1 MLELLML
8 LLLPHGET
16 TNQPSVLAVRN
27 PAGPVEKL
35 HAWAEYTGKGF
46 VPAATHL
53 REDGGWEV
61 YLPSTPVPPHTLWVR
76 GKGTAFVAI
85 PWPASQKVQLPSA
98 GNLQLTVHS
107 SDPRHGL
114 PTSLAV
120 RLLWRPSPD
129 TQPREVPAQAYTLR
143 WNATDGSLRIG
154 GLPFGPG
161 HSYDLELSSSGWV
174 PTQVTRIDLESAE
187 RKVGRVELH
196 PAGRLCG
203 RVEIPGEVAE
213 GEKVVVELRWGEHR
227 RRMHPEAGGSFCFS
241 DAPVGALATVQA
253 LSRFRASLPVEVIP
267 PAENLELALPPLE
280 MLAGEVV
287 TEDHTPVKDC
297 RLSIALDPGISPPAE
312 LSSQLSTLRVETSCQ
327 GGQFRCARPWPG
339 EALLLEVT
347 APPWAPARLSVP
359 AGSAAEDLRV
369 VLSAGHRVEGRV
381 YDAEGGA
388 GVEGAKVSL
397 VCPDGVPVASFTDQ
411 EGNFTLSGVA
421 PGGACQGRVEHPD
434 FPAVSQTVHVAADD
448 TRWEVSLR
456 RGVRVRGLVLA
467 APRGEPVAGALV
479 LIFRLDG
486 TRHTVTSDNQGR
498 FLSPP
503 LASGTWMIRAERE
516 GAVAATAEL
525 TITAPVQ
532 PPPVTLWL
540 EEGLEVWG
548 TVEGLTPPASGAVV
562 TLIGGGGRY
571 TRTTTGY
578 GGTFRARGVLPGRVG
593 FTVRHPS
600 LPEPCTGAVWISAD
614 SPGPVKLACTP
625 PSVTLHVL
633 LRQASGEPAPSA
645 ILLVKGSD
653 ASFRNYLCEVKN
665 GQGHIEVVPGT
676 YRIEYYAAA
685 SREFM
690 LLWQGPILSDRNLEL
705 ALPAASH

>member
-8 LLLPHGET
+8 LLLPHGNT
-16 TNQPSVLAVRN
+16 SNQPRVLAVRG

-46 VPAATHL
+46 VSAATHL

-61 YLPSTPVPPHTLWVR
+61 RLPSTPVPPHTLWVR

-85 PWPASQKVQLPSA
+85 PWPPSQQVHLPSP
-98 GNLQLTVHS
+98 GSLQLTVHS

-114 PTSLAV
+114 PTTLAV
-120 RLLWRPSPD
+120 RLLWRPSPEM
-129 TQPREVPAQAYTLR
+129 QPREVPAEAYTLR
-143 WNATDGSLRIG
+143 WNATDGSLLVG

-174 PTQVTRIDLESAE
+174 PTQVARIDLESAE
-187 RKVGRVELH
+187 RELGRVELH

-203 RVEIPGEVAE
+203 TVEIPGEVAE
-213 GEKVVVELRWGEHR
+213 GEKVVVELRWGEHHR
-227 RRMHPEAGGSFCFS
+227 RIHADAGGGFCFP

-253 LSRFRASLPVEVIP
+253 LSRFRSSLPVEVIP
-267 PAENLELALPPLE
+267 PAEELELALPPLE

-287 TEDHTPVKDC
+287 TEDDTPVEEC
-297 RLSIALDPGISPPAE
+297 RLSITLDPGVSLPAE
-312 LSSQLSTLRVETSCQ
+312 LASQLSALRVETSCQ
-327 GGQFRCARPWPG
+327 GGQFRSARPWPG

-347 APPWAPARLSVP
+347 APPWPPARLSVP

-388 GVEGAKVSL
+388 GLEGAKVSL
-397 VCPDGVPVASFTDQ
+397 FCPNGVPVASLTDQ

-421 PGGACQGRVEHPD
+421 PGGACQGRVEHPN
-434 FPAVSQTVHVAADD
+434 FVAVRQTVHVAADH
-448 TRWEVSLR
+448 TRWEVSMR

-467 APRGEPVAGALV
+467 APRGEPVAGASV
-479 LIFRLDG
+479 LFFGPDETHL
-486 TRHTVTSDNQGR
+486 TVTSDNQGR

-516 GAVAATAEL
+516 GAVAAMAEL
-525 TITAPVQ
+525 TISAPVQ
-532 PPPVTLWL
+532 PPAVTLWL

-548 TVEGLTPPASGAVV
+548 TVEGLTPPATGAVV
-562 TLIGGGGRY
+562 TLMDRKGHR

-578 GGTFRARGVLPGRVG
+578 GGTFRARGVVPGRVA

-600 LPEPCTGAVWISAD
+600 LPAICNGEVWISAD
-614 SPGPVKLACTP
+614 SPGPVKLSCTP
-625 PSVTLHVL
+625 PSVTLHVS
-633 LRQASGEPAPSA
+633 LRLASGEPASSA
-645 ILLVKGSD
+645 VLLVRGSD
-653 ASFRNYLCEVKN
+653 ASFRTYSCEVTN
-665 GQGHIEVVPGT
+665 GQGHIELVPGT

-685 SREFM
+685 NREFM

-705 ALPAASH
+705 ALPTASR